1 MPPTRSFPRTR
12 RDGVGEGS
20 AAVSTELVLASS
32 SRHRRALLERLG
44 LPFVAVSPKVEETAL
59 AHETPTATALRL
71 AEEKAMAVA
80 KQYPKALVI
89 GSDQVAE
96 LDGRPLG
103 KPLTRE
109 RAAAQ
114 LAAMSA
120 RTVLFHTGL
129 CVLRL
134 EPPSAQ
140 PCSTEPRCVCA
151 VSKRP
156 RSSVTSSAKTCST
169 APARFAARVSA
180 SACLRRFAALT
191 LPRSSACR

>member
-1 MPPTRSFPRTR
+1 M
-12 RDGVGEGS
+12 
-20 AAVSTELVLASS
+20 STELVLASS

-134 EPPSAQ
+134 EPPFRTTVLDR
-140 PCSTEPRCVCA
+140 TEVRMRRLEAAEIERYLEREDVLDCA
-151 VSKRP
+151 GSF
-156 RSSVTSSAKTCST
+156 RSEGLGICLFEEIRSLDPT
-169 APARFAARVSA
+169 ALIGLPLIALCRVLRAAGI
-180 SACLRRFAALT
+180 AL
-191 LPRSSACR
+191 P